1 MGEYKVLNQHLP
13 GGTEERHGKPW
24 SRQCHLNSKRAPSSI
39 VRNIG
44 AWSSLIPCAVQNMN
58 AIQQAHDRMTTPQ
71 ILNFWCVSGAVL
83 WTFWLILIFLHHFSC
98 YNPRTS
104 SVLRSLLT
112 LVSAPVVPSDKTAWS
127 KGSNRLGAS
136 YLKTETER
144 ASETWCFSI

>member
-1 MGEYKVLNQHLP
+1 
-13 GGTEERHGKPW
+13 
-24 SRQCHLNSKRAPSSI
+24 
-39 VRNIG
+39 
-44 AWSSLIPCAVQNMN
+44 MN

-71 ILNFWCVSGAVL
+71 IWNFLCVSGAVL
-83 WTFWLILIFLHHFSC
+83 WTLWLFLIFVQHFSC

-136 YLKTETER
+136 CLKTEAER
-144 ASETWCFSI
+144 ASETWCFSIKKNGKDPRQEDYLHGDAVASTVCTDGVTYTSVLHTLYDNLSVDSTIPLISMSH